1 MKGIYCYIDN
11 ENNSIVYIGKDS
23 NIDKSLRH
31 KEHMRRSQYD
41 KQQINR
47 VLQNNPK
54 RYVYKELCVVDC
66 SEEEL
71 NQLEINYIEKHSP
84 IFNFTKGGDG
94 LCGWNPS
101 EEWRKKKS
109 ESMKGNIHNK
119 GRTFSESWKK
129 HISESNKGRKLSESH
144 KQKISEAHKGKSLS
158 DEHKK
163 KISVFHTKEYP
174 RIIKKGFANNK
185 QRWGI
190 KYNSKLIKTSFS
202 KDALIEWFKKHYDIE
217 LVMPI
222 ED

>member
-1 MKGIYCYIDN
+1 M
-11 ENNSIVYIGKDS
+11 NS
-23 NIDKSLRH
+23 
-31 KEHMRRSQYD
+31 
-41 KQQINR
+41 
-47 VLQNNPK
+47 
-54 RYVYKELCVVDC
+54 
-66 SEEEL
+66 
-71 NQLEINYIEKHSP
+71 
-84 IFNFTKGGDG
+84 
-94 LCGWNPS
+94 
-101 EEWRKKKS
+101 
-109 ESMKGNIHNK
+109 
-119 GRTFSESWKK
+119 
-129 HISESNKGRKLSESH
+129 LSESH